1 MHLME
6 QLITNIRSK
15 KFFILFTWCT
25 RILLA
30 IGFLPSGL
38 KKAMGER
45 FTILGIDTPVGF
57 FFEALYRTG
66 FYWNFIGIAQLLAAL
81 LLVIPRTKTLG
92 AILYFPIIVNIH
104 MITVSM
110 SFRGTTYITGLMFMG
125 ALYLLVWDYKKLK
138 PLFSRA

>member
-1 MHLME
+1 MKTIRLREVCYLNFLNSIKESKIDYIIVTFHLHIRLQHKSME
-6 QLITNIRSK
+6 SFLQNIRTK
-15 KFFILFTWCT
+15 KLFIVFTWGT

-45 FTILGIDTPVGF
+45 FTLLGIDSPVGF

-81 LLVIPRTKTLG
+81 LLIIPRTKTLG
-92 AILYFPIIVNIH
+92 AIL
-104 MITVSM
+104 
-110 SFRGTTYITGLMFMG
+110 
-125 ALYLLVWDYKKLK
+125 
-138 PLFSRA
+138 